1 MENRNGVL
9 LIIILS
15 VVILLSWGLTKN
27 FNEQKQ
33 PVEVKLYVCK
43 EDSLQR
49 VIDSLESE
57 RTIERSTFDSI
68 EKTHKDIILNYEFG
82 LDFIKQNHRE
92 AYKDFIRYSM
102 MREEFDRSL
111 EDEFKARVKNEW
123 KHIGRKS
130 DFK

>member
-1 MENRNGVL
+1 MENKNNILLPL
-9 LIIILS
+9 LIT
-15 VVILLSWGLTKN
+15 VVIFLAWGLTKN
-27 FNEQKQ
+27 FNESKQ
-33 PVEVKLYVCK
+33 PVEVKLHVCK

-49 VIDSLESE
+49 VIDLVEGE
-57 RTIERSTFDSI
+57 RKIERSTFDSI

-102 MREEFDRSL
+102 MREEFDRSV
-111 EDEFKARVKNEW
+111 EDEFNARVKNEW
-123 KHIGRKS
+123 NNVGRKS

>member
-57 RTIERSTFDSI
+57 RKIERSTFDSI